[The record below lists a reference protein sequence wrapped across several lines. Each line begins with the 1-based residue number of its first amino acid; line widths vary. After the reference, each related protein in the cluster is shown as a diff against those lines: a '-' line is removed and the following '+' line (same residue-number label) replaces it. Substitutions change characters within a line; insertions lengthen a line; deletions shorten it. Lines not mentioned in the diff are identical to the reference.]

1 MEGSNML
8 NLKIPDMTCD
18 HCKKVVENAIASV
31 DPSSS
36 IAIDLDTHQAIVM
49 TSVPSVKVMA
59 ALKDAGYEAKE
70 LS

>member
-1 MEGSNML
+1 
-8 NLKIPDMTCD
+8 MTCG

-36 IAIDLDTHQAIVM
+36 ITIDLDTHQAIVM

-59 ALKDAGYEAKE
+59 ALKNAGYEAKE